1 MRFHPLPGAAKL
13 KDADSSGSHVRKV
26 LGSFLLALFCGT
38 VVRAGEDSLLP
49 IQLGKILFYPSA
61 NFSYALEDNVER
73 SNGDNPL
80 IPVIASSVQD
90 IRPTLR
96 FQAPFQ
102 RSLTTLAY
110 SAKFRDYGAKEL
122 KNASG
127 TSQYLDF
134 TELYQVTPSLR
145 LNLQDNFLDGITELY
160 EIDPGG
166 ELRFGT
172 QPFRS
177 NSALAALSLE
187 MGPIQSV
194 EVGGNLINTRF
205 DATSKSQPVFD
216 SRSEGLG
223 ARYLLAIGPDNRLFL
238 AADWQYD
245 SQDRG
250 MTQIGGAD
258 YRTRSVGLGLRRVT
272 GPALNSEL
280 RASYAVV
287 DFPDDPGKHFQGITA
302 EGNLS
307 RPLGVTAQLA
317 LRLNRGPATSFFNE
331 NSFYLN
337 EMMEIIYSQQ
347 IGQRFR
353 VQLTGGFQHNS
364 YPEPVD
370 SSLDPYLSPSEGT
383 RRRDDLR
390 GGTARLVYHVGRAM
404 DLQLEY
410 RRDRARSNI
419 VAENE
424 GVEYKIFD
432 FDYESLTTS
441 LIVGWQ

>member
-1 MRFHPLPGAAKL
+1 MQFHPLQGAAKL
-13 KDADSSGSHVRKV
+13 RDAGSSRSLVRKV
-26 LGSFLLALFCGT
+26 LGAFLLALFCGT
-38 VVRAGEDSLLP
+38 VVRAGEDPLLP

-61 NFSYALEDNVER
+61 SFSYALEDNVER

-80 IPVIASSVQD
+80 TPVIASSVQD

-96 FQAPFQ
+96 FEAPFQ
-102 RSLTTLAY
+102 RSTTTLAY

-134 TELYQVTPSLR
+134 TELYKITPSLR
-145 LNLQDNFLDGITELY
+145 LNLQDNFLDGITELQ

-177 NSALAALSLE
+177 NSAQAVLSLE

-194 EVGGNLINTRF
+194 EVGGNLLNTRF
-205 DATSKSQPVFD
+205 DAISESQPAFE

-223 ARYLLAIGPDNRLFL
+223 TRYLLAIGPDNRLFV

-250 MTQIGGAD
+250 TRQIEPAD
-258 YRTRSVGLGLRRVT
+258 YRTRSVGLGFRRDA
-272 GPALNSEL
+272 GPVLSSEL
-280 RASYAVV
+280 RVSYAVV

-302 EGNLS
+302 EGNLG
-307 RPLGVTAQLA
+307 RPLGVTAQVTLM
-317 LRLNRGPATSFFNE
+317 LYRGPRTSFFNV

-337 EMMEIIYSQQ
+337 EMMEIGYSQE

-370 SSLDPYLSPSEGT
+370 SSLESYLSPSEGT

-390 GGTARLVYHVGRAM
+390 GGAARLIYHVGRAM
-404 DLQLEY
+404 DLRLEY

-419 VAENE
+419 VAESL
-424 GVEYKIFD
+424 GVPYKIFD
-432 FDYESLTTS
+432 YDYESVTTS